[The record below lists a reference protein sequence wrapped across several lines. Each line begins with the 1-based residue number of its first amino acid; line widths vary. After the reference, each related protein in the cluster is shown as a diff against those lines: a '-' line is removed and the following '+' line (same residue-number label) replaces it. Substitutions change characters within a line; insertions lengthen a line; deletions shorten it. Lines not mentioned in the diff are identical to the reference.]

1 MVTRKIELF
10 LLTVA
15 VYIALSAGAAQAQ
28 LYNLA
33 DDWSDVN
40 NPNGAWALY
49 KAPGQ
54 LFTIS
59 QSDWYNNGTNQ
70 SAWADAPSTTA
81 FPPNP
86 LVPMWAKAIGDFGAL
101 FGDSIYNGFV
111 DTGTVFMASAE
122 SYRTGTDFSSAVWTS
137 PHAGTVRIDGGLW
150 ISKAFDRPHTW
161 ELRLNSNVFTSGA
174 LSQTDPYTKT
184 NPFAF
189 AAGSG
194 GASAVKLTVAAN
206 DQIEL
211 LMYRPLGTL
220 VPGTF
225 VGMNYQISFVP
236 EPSSLLLGVFAMAG
250 LARLRRRTQCHV
262 LSAAVNGNHPKA
274 T

>member
-1 MVTRKIELF
+1 MNF
-10 LLTVA
+10 LTHNVA
-15 VYIALSAGAAQAQ
+15 LLLCAFSLVARAHAQT
-28 LYNLA
+28 YDLA

-54 LFTIS
+54 LFTIN

-70 SAWADAPSTTA
+70 PAWADAPSTTA

-122 SYRTGTDFSSAVWTS
+122 SFRTSSDFSSVVWTS
-137 PHAGTVRIDGGLW
+137 PHDGLVRIEGGLW

-161 ELRLNSNVFTSGA
+161 ELIKNGAVFTSGA
-174 LSQTDPYTKT
+174 LTQADSYSKT

-194 GASAVKLTVAAN
+194 GASAVELAVAAN

-220 VPGTF
+220 IPGTF
-225 VGMNYQISFVP
+225 VGMNYQIRFVP
-236 EPSSLLLGVFAMAG
+236 EPSSRILGVLAMIG
-250 LARLRRRTQCHV
+250 LVAARSRRSERGQV
-262 LSAAVNGNHPKA
+262 AN
-274 T
+274 